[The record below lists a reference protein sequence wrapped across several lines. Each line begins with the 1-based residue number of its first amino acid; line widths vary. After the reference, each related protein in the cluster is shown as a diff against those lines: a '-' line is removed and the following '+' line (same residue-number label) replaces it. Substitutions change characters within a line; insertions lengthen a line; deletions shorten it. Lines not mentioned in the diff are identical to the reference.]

1 MGSNPYTY
9 NQEKK
14 IINAP
19 TSMPSKALNL
29 ISEQS
34 KNNILKIIN
43 QKNEAGTGFFC
54 LIPFPDKLHPLPTLI
69 TNNHVLNKTD
79 IDIGKIIKFSSEEKD
94 YQIRID
100 NQRRCYTNEEEYDTT
115 IIEIKPEDGIK
126 LNKFLEIDEEIFN
139 IKANEILE
147 KSSVYVIH
155 YPNGSQ
161 NEISFGKIKSIS
173 LDNINILHLCN
184 TLPGSSGGPI
194 LNMINYKVIGIHKGA
209 EENKNWN
216 LGTLLQLPI
225 KKFNEVIFNKENKKN
240 SKNEINL
247 NNENNE
253 IIKNNANDKKED
265 NVQINESY
273 NILADNE
280 FSEFSLF
287 NKDVQEEIYFNNNN
301 KKNKLPE
308 IQNNNMS
315 NNNIN
320 ISYGNINDDNF
331 NNLGNN
337 NNINIQNVINN
348 NISNNQNKNLQ
359 NNVDIN
365 NKGIIKESYLI
376 VDNNNDNNEII
387 NDENIVDEITIIYSK
402 TNVKSKNMFDKLVN
416 KVFSTETVSEFKLF
430 GEQFIKNNIN
440 KCKIIIDGR
449 EYKLASYIKEIYN
462 EYIYFL
468 ELKLTGVS
476 KVKDMSYM
484 FCGCLSLTAVSD
496 IDKLDTKNVISMGHM
511 FSGCESLQ
519 SLPDIS
525 KWNTSN
531 VVYMD
536 RIFSNCILLTSL
548 PDISKWDTRE
558 VIDMTFIFSG
568 CELLLS
574 LPDISK
580 WDTSEVLS
588 FKYMFSGCQSLRV
601 LPDISKWNTSNVK
614 NMECMF
620 NSCKNLISLPDI
632 SKWDTGNVKSFHCMF
647 RECESLQS
655 LPDISKW
662 NTSKVIYMDFMFDS
676 CKNLISLPDISRWNT
691 FNLQNTDYMF
701 KNCSSLKSL
710 PDLSKW
716 DTSNLKNKIN
726 MFWGCRSNLNVPQKL
741 KENILLSLFKFK

>member
-1 MGSNPYTY
+1 MDSNPYSY
-9 NQEKK
+9 HQEKTIK
-14 IINAP
+14 NAP
-19 TSMPSKALNL
+19 SSVPIKALNL
-29 ISEQS
+29 IVEQS
-34 KNNILKIIN
+34 KNNIVKIIN
-43 QKNEAGTGFFC
+43 QKEEVGTGFFC
-54 LIPFPDKLHPLPTLI
+54 LIPFPDKMHLLPTLI
-69 TNNHVLNKTD
+69 TNNHVLNERD
-79 IDIGKIIKFSSEEKD
+79 IEIEKIIKFSSEEKE
-94 YQIRID
+94 YQIEID
-100 NQRRCYTNEEEYDTT
+100 NHRRCYTNEEEYDTT

-139 IKANEILE
+139 IKANEIFE

-225 KKFNEVIFNKENKKN
+225 KKFNEVIFNKENNKN

-253 IIKNNANDKKED
+253 IIKNNANDKKEN

-320 ISYGNINDDNF
+320 ISYGNINDDIF

-337 NNINIQNVINN
+337 NNINIQNIINN

-359 NNVDIN
+359 NNGEINNNIFNNESHLIMDIN
-365 NKGIIKESYLI
+365 NANY
-376 VDNNNDNNEII
+376 NNNYNNEII
-387 NDENIVDEITIIYSK
+387 NNENIVDEITIIYSK
-402 TNVKSKNMFDKLVN
+402 TNALSLNLLDKIRYKITTVET
-416 KVFSTETVSEFKLF
+416 FSDNKLF
-430 GEQFIKNNIN
+430 GEKFVKNNIN
-440 KCKIIIDGR
+440 ICKIIIDGI
-449 EYKLASYIKEIYN
+449 EYQLASYINEVYN
-462 EYIYFL
+462 KNIYFL
-468 ELKLTGVS
+468 ELKLKGVS
-476 KVKDMSYM
+476 KIKDMSNM
-484 FCGCLSLTAVSD
+484 FCGCLSLTAVPD
-496 IDKLDTKNVISMGHM
+496 IDKLDTKSVTSLS
-511 FSGCESLQ
+511 FLFCGCESLQ

-525 KWNTSN
+525 KWNTSK
-531 VVYMD
+531 VVDMGL
-536 RIFSNCILLTSL
+536 IFHYCLLLTSL

-558 VIDMTFIFSG
+558 VIDMTCMFCM
-568 CELLLS
+568 CEKLSS

-588 FKYMFSGCQSLRV
+588 FKSMFNGCQSLR
-601 LPDISKWNTSNVK
+601 
-614 NMECMF
+614 
-620 NSCKNLISLPDI
+620 SLPDI
-632 SKWDTGNVKSFHCMF
+632 SKWSTSNVKDMG
-647 RECESLQS
+647 
-655 LPDISKW
+655 
-662 NTSKVIYMDFMFDS
+662 FMFDS

-691 FNLQNTDYMF
+691 YNLQKTLYMF
-701 KNCSSLKSL
+701 NKCSSLQSL
-710 PDLSKW
+710 PDLEKW
-716 DTSNLKNKIN
+716 DTSKLKEKQF

-741 KENILLSLFKFK
+741 KENILVSLFQFK